1 MRDLKRIVERSDTP
15 AGVWFDQ
22 ISLTAILV
30 SLVAFSVETLPALSS
45 DVRQLLWLVEVV
57 TVAIFTTEYALRLI
71 VADSPRR
78 FALSFFGI
86 IDLIAILPFY
96 LSLGVDLRSVRVL
109 RVLRLLRILR
119 VGRYLQ
125 ALERLQRAGRMVRE
139 ELVLFIGVSLI
150 LIYLSAVGVY
160 YFEHDNQPE
169 KFASV
174 FHSLWW
180 AVVTLTTVGYGDVYP
195 VTLGGRLFTF
205 VVLLI
210 GLGIVALPTGL
221 IASALSKAREGETE

>member
-1 MRDLKRIVERSDTP
+1 MPDLKRIVERSDTP

-22 ISLTAILV
+22 IALAAILV
-30 SLVAFSVETLPALSS
+30 SLVAFSFDTLPTLPS

-109 RVLRLLRILR
+109 RVLRLLRIMR
-119 VGRYLQ
+119 VGRYMQ
-125 ALERLQRAGRMVRE
+125 ALDRLQRAGRMVRE
-139 ELVLFIGVSLI
+139 ELVLFIGVSLT
-150 LIYLSAVGVY
+150 LIYGVVARIVPGPHEANRQDSYLPMRYDAGRPRAVIR
-160 YFEHDNQPE
+160 FKISQPRMT
-169 KFASV
+169 
-174 FHSLWW
+174 SLPCP
-180 AVVTLTTVGYGDVYP
+180 A
-195 VTLGGRLFTF
+195 
-205 VVLLI
+205 
-210 GLGIVALPTGL
+210 GLR
-221 IASALSKAREGETE
+221 ARRPSPIMDL

>member
-119 VGRYLQ
+119 VGRYL
-125 ALERLQRAGRMVRE
+125 
-139 ELVLFIGVSLI
+139 
-150 LIYLSAVGVY
+150 
-160 YFEHDNQPE
+160 
-169 KFASV
+169 
-174 FHSLWW
+174 
-180 AVVTLTTVGYGDVYP
+180 
-195 VTLGGRLFTF
+195 
-205 VVLLI
+205 
-210 GLGIVALPTGL
+210 
-221 IASALSKAREGETE
+221 